1 MAQSGVTIPGL
12 RDRMK
17 EAAPLDDLA
26 EVFAALGSTPRLR
39 MLYLL
44 QQRPDLTVGELSELL
59 DLSMSGV
66 STHLQRLRR
75 AGLICCR
82 RDGQTVCCALVGNS
96 RHVRFLR
103 EMFRSLNAE
112 RS

>member
-1 MAQSGVTIPGL
+1 MTPAKEAIAGL
-12 RDRMK
+12 RERLGQ
-17 EAAPLDDLA
+17 AAALDELA

-44 QQRPDLTVGELSELL
+44 QQRPDLTVGELSDLL
-59 DLSMSGV
+59 GLSMSGV

-75 AGLICCR
+75 AGLIFCR
-82 RDGQTVCCALVGNS
+82 RDAQTVCCALVGNS

-103 EMFRSLNAE
+103 EIFRGLENEKA
-112 RS
+112 